1 MKTIRD
7 FTTTAALMLVL
18 GIGLASETKTG
29 IDVPTSDTELEILD
43 YMDKGKP
50 IFRQKGDKVFLNM
63 LNLQGDKIEIKVYDS
78 SRRLL
83 FKETITDELTV
94 EKAFNFESAYED
106 RYTVMVKD
114 SEGTYLERISVK

>member
-63 LNLQGDKIEIKVYDS
+63 LNLQGEKIEIKVYDS

-83 FKETITDELTV
+83 FKETITDELTI
-94 EKAFNFESAYED
+94 EKAFNFEGAYED
-106 RYTVMVKD
+106 SYTVMVKD

>member
-63 LNLQGDKIEIKVYDS
+63 LNLQGEKIEIKVYDS

-83 FKETITDELTV
+83 FKETITDELTI

-106 RYTVMVKD
+106 NYTVLVKD

>member
-63 LNLQGDKIEIKVYDS
+63 LNLQGEKIEIKVYDS

-94 EKAFNFESAYED
+94 EKAFNFEGAYED
-106 RYTVMVKD
+106 SYTVMVKD